1 MTTAG
6 AAPTRAPLMRT
17 PTVTVAKPP
26 KDRIRV
32 LVTDDTAIIR
42 RMVTDVLGE
51 YDDIEVV
58 GTAANGELALA
69 AIERLKPDVVTLDV
83 EMPVLDGLQT
93 LLRLRTVRKDL
104 PVIMFSSLTEAGA
117 SATLDALAHGANDYV
132 MKPSAT
138 RNRAE
143 ALDAVRSS
151 LIPLIRLWGRPGA
164 RRRAALP
171 APAPKAAPTSTRRP
185 RPVAPDRRP
194 PLAVVIGVST
204 GGPDALAAMLPM
216 LPRNLPVPVVIVQHM
231 PPLFTRMLADRLD
244 QQSLLNV
251 VEAAD
256 GMVLAP
262 GTVYLAAGGRH
273 LRLDQRRDGV
283 VCVLDD
289 SPPENSCRPSVDV
302 TLRSALEVWGSRTL
316 VVILTGM
323 GQDGLHG
330 ARALKEQ
337 GAHVVVQDENTS
349 AVWGMPG
356 AVAKGGY
363 ADRVLPLQEIAPAIA
378 TSVARRSVHLAGRN
392 R

>member
-1 MTTAG
+1 VRGPG
-6 AAPTRAPLMRT
+6 A
-17 PTVTVAKPP
+17 TVRRPGQ
-26 KDRIRV
+26 DRIRV

-83 EMPVLDGLQT
+83 EMPVLDGLET
-93 LLRLRTVRKDL
+93 LLKLRKVRKDL

-117 SATLDALAHGANDYV
+117 SATLDALANGANDYV

-151 LIPLIRLWGRPGA
+151 LIPLLRLWGRPGA
-164 RRRAALP
+164 RRRAAAP
-171 APAPKAAPTSTRRP
+171 APAPTAAAA
-185 RPVAPDRRP
+185 RPVPTRTAPADRRP

-204 GGPDALAAMLPM
+204 GGPDALAAMLPK
-216 LPRNLPVPVVIVQHM
+216 LPRDLPVPIVVVQHM

-244 QQSLLNV
+244 QQSQVHV

-256 GMVLAP
+256 GMELEP

-273 LRLDQRRDGV
+273 LRLDKRRDAV

-302 TLRSALEVWGSRTL
+302 TLRSALDVWGSRTL

-323 GQDGLHG
+323 GQDGLLG

-363 ADRVLPLQEIAPAIA
+363 ADRVLPLPEIAPAVA
-378 TSVARRSVHLAGRN
+378 TAVARRAVHLAGRA

>member
-1 MTTAG
+1 MNAAG
-6 AAPTRAPLMRT
+6 AAPTRAPLVRT
-17 PTVTVAKPP
+17 PRVAVAQPS

-42 RMVTDVLGE
+42 RMVTDVLAE

-93 LLRLRTVRKDL
+93 LLKLRTIRKDL

-117 SATLDALAHGANDYV
+117 SATLDALANGANDYV

-143 ALDAVRSS
+143 ALEAVRSS

-164 RRRAALP
+164 RRRASVP
-171 APAPKAAPTSTRRP
+171 AVAAKPLPKASAPVRMAP
-185 RPVAPDRRP
+185 PDRRP

-204 GGPDALAAMLPM
+204 GGPDALAALLPT
-216 LPRNLPVPVVIVQHM
+216 LPRDLPVPVVIVQHM

-244 QQSLLNV
+244 QQSMLHV

-256 GMVLAP
+256 GMVLEP
-262 GTVYLAAGGRH
+262 GTVYLAAGGHH

-302 TLRSALEVWGSRTL
+302 TLRSALDVWGSRTL

-323 GQDGLHG
+323 GQDGLLG

-356 AVAKGGY
+356 AVAKGGF
-363 ADRVLPLQEIAPAIA
+363 ADRVLPLPEIAPAIA
-378 TSVARRSVHLAGRN
+378 TSVARRAVHLAGRN